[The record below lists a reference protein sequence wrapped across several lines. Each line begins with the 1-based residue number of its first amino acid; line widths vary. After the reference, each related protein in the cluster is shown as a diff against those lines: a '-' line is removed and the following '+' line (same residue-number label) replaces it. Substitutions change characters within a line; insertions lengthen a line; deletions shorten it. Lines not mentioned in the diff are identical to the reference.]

1 MRLVLDSGALIAADS
16 GERSMW
22 VRLKDALRSEQSLI
36 THGGI
41 VGQVWR
47 NGSRQARLAQLL
59 PALDVLPL
67 DVHLGTAAGELL
79 ADTGGRDVI
88 DAAIVLVARDGDL
101 MITSDPED
109 LRVLANTA
117 GVHVELIPA

>member
-1 MRLVLDSGALIAADS
+1 MRLVLDSGALIAADR

-22 VRLKDALRSEQSLI
+22 IRLKDALRSEQSLI
-36 THGGI
+36 THGGV

-67 DVHLGTAAGELL
+67 DVHLGKAAGELL
-79 ADTGGRDVI
+79 ADTDGRDVI
-88 DAAIVLVARDGDL
+88 DAAIVVVARDGDL
-101 MITSDPED
+101 ILTSDPED
-109 LRVLANTA
+109 LRVLAVAA

>member
-1 MRLVLDSGALIAADS
+1 MSLVLDSGALIALDR

-22 VRLKDALRSEQSLI
+22 LRLKDALRAEQSLV

-47 NGSRQARLAQLL
+47 NGARQARLAQLL
-59 PALDVLPL
+59 PAFDVVPL
-67 DVHLGTAAGELL
+67 DVHLGQAAGELL
-79 ADTGGRDVI
+79 ARTGGRDVI
-88 DAAIVLVARDGDL
+88 DAAILLVARDGDL
-101 MITSDPED
+101 VVTSDPED
-109 LRVLANTA
+109 LRILAETA